1 METLFR
7 VRRNSNNESVGGK
20 MSRGRRM
27 VNYSPYARPSA
38 AAVASSLCPSTEHTK
53 TSWFSGFVVPTS
65 RMIGNGAGKIIST
78 VFGSQDSHSSSD
90 NDSDDD
96 KDEDNDSINEGY
108 GGDNNDHN
116 SQGSDGINQNT
127 IESHGTKFLGRQP
140 LAVVQRSEAKLQIE
154 RLLMQETFSRDE
166 CNRLTKIIQ
175 SRVVECHASREG
187 GNASQ
192 GAAQFGEE
200 ARKSN
205 SYLGNGVDSLSSGP
219 LAHHHAAIM
228 EAKKWLEEKKSESS
242 LKLENS
248 PLALTASP
256 SKYSIVTEGEVGSPV
271 LMAKTYMRSR
281 PPWASP
287 SSSLVGFRTPSP
299 IRMHLVKE
307 ETPIGARPISS
318 SKFITRSPL
327 ANDSQE
333 ILAELRRV
341 RLKSEEAMLLSDSSI
356 HIQPSASE
364 SGHKDGHTA
373 SRDGEQYA
381 ELGATL
387 GSNIEL
393 TTKSFDSAAMIM
405 ENDGQIIETTSSVPS
420 VILSNE
426 NQDLEDPRFKESVD
440 ETAQVNN
447 TSEVMETEYTDDSKR
462 PGVLNPSK
470 QINGTTDRVTANGAP
485 PSASSLSA
493 GLNVG
498 PENEGSSESRLGI
511 GLMPLE
517 EETCEPF
524 SDASVEIPRDGDE
537 EIDSGATGL
546 DTNSSR
552 HLIENKPTSR
562 KSNRILVGKQQQ
574 EEKTIGKYSRRGR
587 GRGKPQA

>member
-1 METLFR
+1 MASFFR
-7 VRRNSNNESVGGK
+7 VRRNSDNESVGGK
-20 MSRGRRM
+20 MSRGRRI
-27 VNYSPYARPSA
+27 VNYSPYARPSPA
-38 AAVASSLCPSTEHTK
+38 PAASSSSQSTEITMNG
-53 TSWFSGFVVPTS
+53 WFSGFVVPAS
-65 RMIGNGAGKIIST
+65 RMIANGAGKIVST

-96 KDEDNDSINEGY
+96 DDEDIDSIEESDSD
-108 GGDNNDHN
+108 DNNDHI

-127 IESHGTKFLGRQP
+127 IESHGTKFLETQP
-140 LAVVQRSEAKLQIE
+140 LAVVRRSESKLQIE

-187 GNASQ
+187 EIASQ

-205 SYLGNGVDSLSSGP
+205 SYLGYGVDSLSSGP
-219 LAHHHAAIM
+219 LAVHYAAIM
-228 EAKKWLEEKKSESS
+228 ESKKWLEEKRSESS
-242 LKLENS
+242 PKLENS

-256 SKYSIVTEGEVGSPV
+256 FNKYINVTEGEVGSPV

-287 SSSLVGFRTPSP
+287 SSSHVGFRTPSP
-299 IRMHLVKE
+299 IRMPLVKE
-307 ETPIGARPISS
+307 ETPISDRSALS
-318 SKFITRSPL
+318 SKFARRSPL
-327 ANDSQE
+327 ANNSQE

-341 RLKSEEAMLLSDSSI
+341 RLKSEKAMLLSDSSI

-373 SRDGEQYA
+373 SIDGEH
-381 ELGATL
+381 
-387 GSNIEL
+387 SNVEL
-393 TTKSFDSAAMIM
+393 TTKSINSAAMMM
-405 ENDGQIIETTSSVPS
+405 ENDGLAIETTSSVPA

-426 NQDLEDPRFKESVD
+426 NQDLEDPRFKESVE
-440 ETAQVNN
+440 ETARVNN
-447 TSEVMETEYTDDSKR
+447 TSEVEYRDDSKL
-462 PGVLNPSK
+462 PGGSSPLK
-470 QINGTTDRVTANGAP
+470 EINGTTERVTANGAP
-485 PSASSLSA
+485 PLASSLSA

-517 EETCEPF
+517 EETCEPL
-524 SDASVEIPRDGDE
+524 SKASVEIPSDNDE
-537 EIDSGATGL
+537 EIDSGATGP
-546 DTNSSR
+546 DTSSSR
-552 HLIENKPTSR
+552 HLIENEPTSR
-562 KSNRILVGKQQQ
+562 KLNRTLVGKQPQ
-574 EEKTIGKYSRRGR
+574 EEKKIGKYGRRGR
-587 GRGKPQA
+587 GRGKSQA